1 MAEVISKLEVARIGR
16 VESRC
21 IPNAITFD
29 RDPSFR
35 SSPVFAESTVRIIIR
50 LFLVAAAA
58 ATAATAA
65 AAAGR

>member
-1 MAEVISKLEVARIGR
+1 MR
-16 VESRC
+16 
-21 IPNAITFD
+21 NAITFD

-35 SSPVFAESTVRIIIR
+35 FSVSAESTVRIIIR

-58 ATAATAA
+58 AA